1 MKCFFFSSPEAT
13 PILHGIFFSS
23 SNVMLIRLFAKELLT
38 ASPRASKKQV
48 QTSPTAPFSS
58 SSIKSSSFKE
68 PERYRM
74 VFRLRLPTPKRA
86 IWHSRANVSAAGY
99 FFLFLASLQSR
110 QNLLRLVLE

>member
-1 MKCFFFSSPEAT
+1 
-13 PILHGIFFSS
+13 
-23 SNVMLIRLFAKELLT
+23 MLIRLFAKELLT

-86 IWHSRANVSAAGY
+86 IWHSRANVSAAEIFLS
-99 FFLFLASLQSR
+99 FFSISAISAESTATGAGMT
-110 QNLLRLVLE
+110 